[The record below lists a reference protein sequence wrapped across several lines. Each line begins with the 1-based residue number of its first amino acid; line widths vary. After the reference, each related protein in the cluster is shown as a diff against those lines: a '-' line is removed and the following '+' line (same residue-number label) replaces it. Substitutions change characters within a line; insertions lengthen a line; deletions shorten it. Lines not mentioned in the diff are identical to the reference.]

1 MPSAGDQLLGL
12 DKEFDLAN
20 ATPSELY
27 VVAFDGDFAMT
38 SIGMDLP
45 LHFMNIRNRGV
56 IEIFAPDEWR
66 QIAEKL
72 FAGADVA
79 GASARLDQRRALPVL
94 AAALVIVEH
103 GGGRNCNLGRRGIR
117 PQSQIDAEY
126 VSIGGTRLQDFDQIA
141 RHANEEQCRLHI
153 VCKAHTGVEEN
164 HEIDVARKIELTGSH
179 FAHCDHDVAAAG
191 LRIVRVSGLELFLAH
206 RVLKQVV
213 YSERHRNIGH
223 ARERLG

>member
-1 MPSAGDQLLGL
+1 MLDQDIGESVARWVAEKAREDIQRLGSGGKRMGLLVGHHLQTMLDGPQEVVSSDELVPRLCIDPAVGRQCRECDEGTAVAQLRMPSAGDQLLGL

-38 SIGMDLP
+38 SIGMGLP

-79 GASARLDQRRALPVL
+79 GASARLDQRRAFPVL
-94 AAALVIVEH
+94 TAALVIVER
-103 GGGRNCNLGRRGIR
+103 GGVRNCNLGRRGIR

-141 RHANEEQCRLHI
+141 RH
-153 VCKAHTGVEEN
+153 
-164 HEIDVARKIELTGSH
+164 
-179 FAHCDHDVAAAG
+179 
-191 LRIVRVSGLELFLAH
+191 
-206 RVLKQVV
+206 
-213 YSERHRNIGH
+213 
-223 ARERLG
+223 